1 MIRPYQQVEAAVAGD
16 VFISHSSTDAVVA
29 ADICAAVEA
38 AGLPCWIAPRDMQAG
53 RSWGENII
61 HALDNCTV
69 LLLVLSQR
77 SNASRQ
83 VHREVERAD
92 GKGARI
98 VTLRLDPMPLNPT
111 LEYFLSLDHWLDAT
125 RPPLQ
130 QHLPALLAALAAP
143 AAAPRRVRKA
153 AAAPR
158 SDDELRAEFDEL
170 APDDW
175 NLAPRGRVARF
186 FQQLFADR

>member
-1 MIRPYQQVEAAVAGD
+1 MMGKHQQVETAMAGD

-38 AGLPCWIAPRDMQAG
+38 AGRSCWIAPRDMQAG

-61 HALDNCTV
+61 RALDNCSV

-77 SNASRQ
+77 ANASRQ
-83 VHREVERAD
+83 VLREVERAD

-98 VTLRLDPMPLNPT
+98 VTLRLDPMPLSPT
-111 LEYFLSLDHWLDAT
+111 LEYFLSVDHWLDAT

-130 QHLPALLAALAAP
+130 QHLPALLAALEAP
-143 AAAPRRVRKA
+143 ALASRRVRQA
-153 AAAPR
+153 AVPQR
-158 SDDELRAEFDEL
+158 SEVELLAEFDEL

>member
-1 MIRPYQQVEAAVAGD
+1 MAGD
-16 VFISHSSTDAVVA
+16 VFISHSSTDAGKA
-29 ADICAAVEA
+29 AEICAAVEA
-38 AGLPCWIAPRDMQAG
+38 AGRSCWIAPRDMRAG

-61 HALDNCTV
+61 HALDSCTV
-69 LLLVLSQR
+69 LLLVLTQR
-77 SNASRQ
+77 ANASRQ
-83 VHREVERAD
+83 VLREVERAD

-98 VTLRLDPMPLNPT
+98 VTLRLDPMPLSPT

-130 QHLPALLAALAAP
+130 QHLPALLKALETSTLAP
-143 AAAPRRVRKA
+143 QRARRA
-153 AAAPR
+153 AAAQR
-158 SDDELRAEFDEL
+158 SDQELLAEFDEL

-175 NLAPRGRVARF
+175 NLAPRSRVGRF